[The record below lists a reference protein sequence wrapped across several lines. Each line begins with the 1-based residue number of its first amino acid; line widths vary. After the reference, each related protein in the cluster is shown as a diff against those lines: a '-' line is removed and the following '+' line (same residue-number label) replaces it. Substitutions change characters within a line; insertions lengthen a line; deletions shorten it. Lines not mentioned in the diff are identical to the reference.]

1 MLGPSR
7 QLPQVDPVA
16 RDAHFETIS
25 KELIEAVDRLNCGVT
40 VRDAQGTILFVND
53 RLLGWLGY
61 EEQELVGQS
70 IEVVIPPELDEILK
84 HELAAIEAGDCR
96 ARLTLL
102 QRKDSTTFPVL
113 TLPQRREPGDGDKPY
128 LAVIVDLGTIQSAK
142 PATQGPAGGLRP
154 NLERIALEI
163 QMVGLTAGSAST
175 VPLPLGHPELA
186 RLSEREKEVLA
197 RLVAGERVP
206 TIARDLHISPHTVRN
221 HLKSMYRQLGASGQ
235 AALIERVRKLATTG
249 SSRV

>member
-1 MLGPSR
+1 M
-7 QLPQVDPVA
+7 A
-16 RDAHFETIS
+16 RDAHFETIPQGF
-25 KELIEAVDRLNCGVT
+25 IDAVDNLNCGVI
-40 VRDAQGTILFVND
+40 VREPDRSILFVND

-61 EEQELVGQS
+61 EEQELVGQP
-70 IEVVIPPELDEILK
+70 IDFLLPPELDELMH
-84 HELAAIEAGDCR
+84 HEIEALEAGDCR

-113 TLPQRREPGDGDKPY
+113 VLPQRREPDDVGKPY
-128 LAVIVDLGTIQSAK
+128 MCVVVDLGTIQSAK
-142 PATQGPAGGLRP
+142 PATRGPAAGLGP
-154 NLERIALEI
+154 SLERIALEI
-163 QMVGLTAGSAST
+163 HTVGLTAGAAST

-186 RLSEREKEVLA
+186 SLSEREKQVLA
-197 RLVAGERVP
+197 RLVAGERVA

-249 SSRV
+249 N